1 MPASTEGPLEE
12 MLLQLLNQ
20 DVVSREEVKSLI
32 QTLLNA
38 TRDDMYYNLSFQG
51 RILPSNRTR
60 YSDGY

>member
-20 DVVSREEVKSLI
+20 ETVSREEVKSLI
-32 QTLLNA
+32 QVLLNA

-51 RILPSNRTR
+51 RILPSNRTQL
-60 YSDGY
+60 